1 MGTWV
6 WRGGWLTRFT
16 KEDADDGEEEGTAL
30 MLACAGGHLDVVRW
44 LVTTFEFGED
54 GAHICRDGLTSS
66 DYNEHIAGFFAAAGI
81 VLGDD

>member
-1 MGTWV
+1 
-6 WRGGWLTRFT
+6 
-16 KEDADDGEEEGTAL
+16 